1 MNKLFLFPITALL
14 LAVAPAAA
22 KDEPSSQL
30 PDGAVTQPMVEQST
44 SSVLVPKTVHPDG
57 AVTDAAI
64 EHSASTIIVT
74 MNIHTNAFDTK
85 SNREVWLT
93 PIIAHGDSSLT
104 LPPVVVAGRTRYYQ
118 RLRAD
123 GDNPGYTLLRAGSDI
138 VYPYSVNMPRKG
150 WMDRGQMTMISRL
163 DGCCGY
169 AIADPSETSLAE
181 FDFRQRSLS
190 PVYLYV
196 KPLGEIEK
204 CRMESGSAFID
215 FPVSSTQI
223 MPDYRRNP
231 QELAKISRTIEDVK
245 GNKDIT
251 ITSLT
256 IKGFA
261 SPDGPYAANEQLAK
275 GRTEALIRYVADRFA
290 FPSSVLHSEWVA
302 EDWDGLARRLRDSD
316 IANKEAILTLISRTA
331 IEPDGREYK
340 LRIEFPE
347 QYPYILNNIYP
358 TLRRCDYDI
367 AYIVR
372 NYTDVAEIAEV
383 MRTAPQHLSLE
394 ELFVYAKSL
403 DESSPEF
410 REVMEVAVRMFP
422 SDPIAN
428 LNAAST
434 AIDHGEYTRARAYL
448 AKADRSPIAT
458 YTAGVLEAMEGNYAI
473 ARPLL
478 EQARQQGVAE
488 AAALIDALTKL
499 EGK

>member
-1 MNKLFLFPITALL
+1 MNRLLYPIAALL

-22 KDEPSSQL
+22 KDEPTSKL
-30 PDGAVTQPMVEQST
+30 PEGAVTQPMVEQST

-74 MNIHTNAFDTK
+74 MNIHTDAFECK

-93 PIIAHGDSSLT
+93 PVISHGDSSIA
-104 LPPVVVAGRTRYYQ
+104 LPAVVVAGRTRYYQ
-118 RLRAD
+118 RRRAD
-123 GDNPGYTLLRAGSDI
+123 GDTPGYTLLRAGAEG
-138 VYPYSVNMPRKG
+138 VYSYSVNLPRKS
-150 WMDRGQMTMISRL
+150 WMDRGSMTMLSRL
-163 DGCCGY
+163 EGCCGQSL
-169 AIADPSETSLAE
+169 AEPSTTALAE
-181 FDFRQRSLS
+181 FDFRDRTLS

-196 KPLGEIEK
+196 KPLGEVEK
-204 CRMESGSAFID
+204 SRMVSGSAYID
-215 FPVSSTQI
+215 FPVSSTRI

-231 QELAKISRTIEDVK
+231 EELAKISHTIEEAK

-261 SPDGPYAANEQLAK
+261 SPDGPYAANEELAK
-275 GRTEALIRYVADRFA
+275 GRTQSLISYVAERFS
-290 FPSSVLHSEWVA
+290 FPASVLHSAWVA
-302 EDWDGLARRLRDSD
+302 EDWEGFAERLRASD
-316 IANKEAILTLISRTA
+316 IADKDAILALITNTA
-331 IEPDGREYK
+331 YEPDAREYK
-340 LRIEFPE
+340 LRIDFPE
-347 QYPYILNNIYP
+347 QYPEILNDIYP
-358 TLRRCDYDI
+358 TLRRSDYDI
-367 AYIVR
+367 AYVVR
-372 NYTDVAEIAEV
+372 NYTDVTEIAEV

-394 ELFVYAKSL
+394 ELFIYAKSL

-434 AIDHGEYTRARAYL
+434 AIDHGEYVRARAYL
-448 AKADRSPIAT
+448 AKADRSPVAT
-458 YTAGVLEAMEGNYAI
+458 YTAGVLEAMEGNYSI

-478 EQARQQGVAE
+478 EQALQQGVGE
-488 AAALIDALTKL
+488 AADLLEALARLDAR
-499 EGK
+499 

>member
-1 MNKLFLFPITALL
+1 MNKILLPIATLIL
-14 LAVAPAAA
+14 TIAPATA

-30 PDGAVTQPMVEQST
+30 PEGAVTQPMVEQST
-44 SSVLVPKTVHPDG
+44 SSVLFPKTVHPDG
-57 AVTDAAI
+57 AVTDASI

-74 MNIHTNAFDTK
+74 MNIHTDAFDNK
-85 SNREVWLT
+85 ANREVWLT
-93 PIIAHGDSSLT
+93 PVIAHGDSSLA

-123 GDNPGYTLLRAGSDI
+123 GDNPGYTLLRAGAAET
-138 VYPYSVNMPRKG
+138 YAYSVNLPRKD
-150 WMDRGQMTMISRL
+150 WMESGQMVMLSRL

-169 AIADPSETSLAE
+169 ALAAPSETALAE
-181 FDFRQRSLS
+181 FDFRDRTLS

-204 CRMESGSAFID
+204 SRMVSGSAYID
-215 FPVSSTQI
+215 FPVSVTQI

-231 QELAKISRTIEDVK
+231 QELAKISQTIEEAK

-261 SPDGPYAANEQLAK
+261 SPDGPYATNEQLAK
-275 GRTEALIRYVADRFA
+275 GRTESLIRYVADRFV
-290 FPSSVLHSEWVA
+290 FPASVLHSEWVA
-302 EDWDGLARRLRDSD
+302 EDWEGFAESLRKSDLAD
-316 IANKEAILTLISRTA
+316 KEAILALITNTA
-331 IEPDGREYK
+331 YEPDAREYK

-347 QYPYILNNIYP
+347 QYPYILNEIYP
-358 TLRRCDYDI
+358 TLRRSDYDI

-394 ELFVYAKSL
+394 ELFIYAKSL

-434 AIDHGEYTRARAYL
+434 AIDHGEYAKAREYL
-448 AKADRSPIAT
+448 VKADRSPAAT

-478 EQARQQGVAE
+478 EQALQQGVTE
-488 AAALIDALTKL
+488 AASLLDALSKL
-499 EGK
+499 